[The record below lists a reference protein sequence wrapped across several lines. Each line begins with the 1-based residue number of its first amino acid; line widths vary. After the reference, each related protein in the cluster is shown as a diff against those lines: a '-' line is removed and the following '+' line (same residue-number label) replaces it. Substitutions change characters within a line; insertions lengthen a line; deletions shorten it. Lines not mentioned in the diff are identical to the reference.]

1 MNIKELLDYIL
12 TLETELKRLNELLL
26 QKERIPNINLHKL
39 LRK

>member
-26 QKERIPNINLHKL
+26 QKEMIPNINLHKL